1 VIERCSAA
9 DVPRIHELINEAAQ
23 AYRGVI
29 PADQWHEPYM
39 PMEELQAEL
48 SAGVEFW
55 GYRSNGPV
63 EGVMGLQQVKDVAL
77 IRHAYTLTRAQGR
90 GIGSALLEH
99 LKRQT
104 ERAMLVGTWKAATW
118 AVRFYQGRGFRLVGD
133 DEKSRLLKKYWTI
146 SERQVDESVVLVLG

>member
-1 VIERCSAA
+1 MITRCSAA
-9 DVPRIHELINEAAQ
+9 DVPRIYELINEAAQ

-55 GYRSNGPV
+55 GYRSNGQV

-77 IRHAYTLTRAQGR
+77 IRHAYTLTRAQGQ